1 MLAQDLRQ
9 SIVDLLPR
17 LRVFARALA
26 RAPDDADDL
35 VQATCVKA
43 LSALGSFRPGT
54 RLDSWLFR
62 IMRNHFIDGYRQL
75 RPLAPMD
82 DAQEF
87 PGQDGRAVL
96 QARLELGEVAAIVAR
111 LPEEQ
116 RSVLLLVCVE
126 GLSYRDTAEILD
138 VPIGTVMS
146 RLSRARLAVAEAVDG
161 GMSSAVAE
169 VKR

>member
-1 MLAQDLRQ
+1 MAQDLRQ

-35 VQATCVKA
+35 VQATCLKA
-43 LSALGSFRPGT
+43 LSAVGSFRPGT

-62 IMRNHFIDGYRQL
+62 IMRNHFIDGYRQ
-75 RPLAPMD
+75 RRSLAPID
-82 DAQEF
+82 DGADI
-87 PGQDGRAVL
+87 PGDDGRAVL
-96 QARLELGEVAAIVAR
+96 QARMELGEVAGIVAQ
-111 LPEEQ
+111 LPAEQ

-126 GLSYRDTAEILD
+126 GLSYREAAEILD

-146 RLSRARLAVAEAVDG
+146 RLSRARLAVAAAVDSG
-161 GMSSAVAE
+161 LGSAVAG
-169 VKR
+169 VNK